1 MDGVRSTST
10 DASDEQ
16 EPKRPCL
23 AGGRNGGAG
32 GGGGSDA
39 ADDDSH
45 GDAGGGGGDAGGSG
59 GDVGGGGGG
68 GVGHAADD
76 PPTLSTFGD
85 DVLRAILSRLESSRQ
100 TVRMCVLS
108 RSWRHLWR
116 SVPSIHIDQQREFGS
131 DHELQSFTDFLLD
144 HHNNPVLLDAFRLLL
159 SSQDLRLPARLWL
172 RRVISQD
179 DTPPYQLKRLHLCNV
194 HLDKDFASHI
204 SDDRCPAL
212 EDVRLENCSYFT
224 TRYEITSSSLEKLV
238 VDGLY
243 MVQHDQSDEEEDEI
257 FKLII
262 EAPALVSLRLAGEL
276 DHIVDINEP
285 HTMPSL
291 VDASVHLP
299 MMTDEELNAV
309 EENDATAHQ
318 LVLGVL
324 LNVTTLTLSHC
335 RLLFQPEDSVELL
348 LPVFFENLRTLF
360 LDECYIVGE
369 DFVGLKPYLHKS
381 PNLEKLT
388 LRCSKVQPDYSL
400 NWYFGDDDLVDF
412 MCENLMLTQI
422 IYQHDDD
429 AAPLLVAF
437 LLSISRSLPN
447 NKIELIR
454 VE

>member
-1 MDGVRSTST
+1 MDGARRST

-16 EPKRPCL
+16 ELKRPCL
-23 AGGRNGGAG
+23 AVAGGAG
-32 GGGGSDA
+32 GSDA
-39 ADDDSH
+39 GDDDSH
-45 GDAGGGGGDAGGSG
+45 GDAGGSG
-59 GDVGGGGGG
+59 GDVHVGGGG
-68 GVGHAADD
+68 GVGHAAAADD
-76 PPTLSTFGD
+76 PRTLSTLGD

-131 DHELQSFTDFLLD
+131 DHELQSFTNSLLD
-144 HHNNPVLLDAFRLLL
+144 HHNNLVLLDAFRLLL
-159 SSQDLRLPARLWL
+159 SSQDLRLPACLWV

-224 TRYEITSSSLEKLV
+224 TRYKITSFSLKKLV

-243 MVQHDQSDEEEDEI
+243 MVQDDESDDDEEDEI

-262 EAPALVSLRLAGEL
+262 EAPALVSVRLAGEL

-285 HTMPSL
+285 HTMDSL
-291 VDASVHLP
+291 ADASVHLP
-299 MMTDEELNAV
+299 MMTDEELNEV
-309 EENDATAHQ
+309 EEKDATALQ
-318 LVLGVL
+318 SVLGVL
-324 LNVTTLTLSHC
+324 LNVTTLTLSHF
-335 RLLFQPEDSVELL
+335 RLLFRPGDSVEVQ
-348 LPVFFENLRTLF
+348 LPVFQNLRTLF
-360 LDECYIVGE
+360 LDECYIVGD

-388 LRCSKVQPDYSL
+388 LRCSKVQPGYSL

-412 MCENLMLTQI
+412 MCDNLRLTEI

-437 LLSISRSLPN
+437 LLSISRSLPK

>member
-1 MDGVRSTST
+1 MDGARRST

-16 EPKRPCL
+16 EPKGPCL

-32 GGGGSDA
+32 GPGGSDA
-39 ADDDSH
+39 GGDDSH

-59 GDVGGGGGG
+59 GDVGGGGG
-68 GVGHAADD
+68 VGHAAADP

-85 DVLRAILSRLESSRQ
+85 DVVRAILSRLESSRQ

-144 HHNNPVLLDAFRLLL
+144 HHTNLVLLDAFRLLL

-179 DTPPYQLKRLHLCNV
+179 GTPPYQLKRLHLCNV

-204 SDDRCPAL
+204 SFSRCPAL

-224 TRYEITSSSLEKLV
+224 TRYEITSFSLEKLV
-238 VDGLY
+238 VGGLY
-243 MVQHDQSDEEEDEI
+243 MVQDDESDDEEDKI

-262 EAPALVSLRLAGEL
+262 RAPALVSLRLAGEL
-276 DHIVDINEP
+276 DHIVDINVP

-299 MMTDEELNAV
+299 MMTAEELNNV
-309 EENDATAHQ
+309 EENDATAHRS
-318 LVLGVL
+318 VLGVL
-324 LNVTTLTLSHC
+324 LHVTTLALSHC
-335 RLLFQPEDSVELL
+335 RLLFQPGHSMELP
-348 LPVFFENLRTLF
+348 LPVFQNLRTLF

-369 DFVGLKPYLHKS
+369 DFVGLKPYLQKS

-388 LRCSKVQPDYSL
+388 LRCSK
-400 NWYFGDDDLVDF
+400 NWYFGDDLVDF
-412 MCENLMLTQI
+412 MCENLRLTEI
-422 IYQHDDD
+422 IYRHDDD

>member
-1 MDGVRSTST
+1 MDGARRST

-23 AGGRNGGAG
+23 AVAGGRNGGAG
-32 GGGGSDA
+32 GAGGSDA
-39 ADDDSH
+39 GDDDSH
-45 GDAGGGGGDAGGSG
+45 GDAGGGGGDAGG
-59 GDVGGGGGG
+59 GG

-76 PPTLSTFGD
+76 PPPTLSTLGD

-116 SVPSIHIDQQREFGS
+116 SVPSIHIDRREFGS

-144 HHNNPVLLDAFRLLL
+144 HHNNLVLLDAFRLLL
-159 SSQDLRLPARLWL
+159 SSQDLRLPASDWV
-172 RRVISQD
+172 RRVINQD
-179 DTPPYQLKRLHLCNV
+179 DTPPHQLKRLHLCNV
-194 HLDKDFASHI
+194 HLDMDFASHI

-212 EDVRLENCSYFT
+212 EDVRLENCSYLT
-224 TRYEITSSSLEKLV
+224 ARYEITSFSLKKLV

-243 MVQHDQSDEEEDEI
+243 MVQDDESDDDEDEI

-262 EAPALVSLRLAGEL
+262 RAPALVSLRLAGEL

-285 HTMPSL
+285 HTVPSL

-299 MMTDEELNAV
+299 VMTDEELNNV

-318 LVLGVL
+318 SVLGVL

-335 RLLFQPEDSVELL
+335 RLLFQPEDSVELQL
-348 LPVFFENLRTLF
+348 LVFQNLRTLF

-369 DFVGLKPYLHKS
+369 DFVGLKPYLQKS
-381 PNLEKLT
+381 PNLEKLI
-388 LRCSKVQPDYSL
+388 LRCSKVQPGYSL
-400 NWYFGDDDLVDF
+400 NWYFGDDLVDF

>member
-1 MDGVRSTST
+1 M
-10 DASDEQ
+10 
-16 EPKRPCL
+16 
-23 AGGRNGGAG
+23 
-32 GGGGSDA
+32 
-39 ADDDSH
+39 
-45 GDAGGGGGDAGGSG
+45 
-59 GDVGGGGGG
+59 
-68 GVGHAADD
+68 
-76 PPTLSTFGD
+76 
-85 DVLRAILSRLESSRQ
+85 
-100 TVRMCVLS
+100 
-108 RSWRHLWR
+108 
-116 SVPSIHIDQQREFGS
+116 
-131 DHELQSFTDFLLD
+131 
-144 HHNNPVLLDAFRLLL
+144 
-159 SSQDLRLPARLWL
+159 
-172 RRVISQD
+172 
-179 DTPPYQLKRLHLCNV
+179 
-194 HLDKDFASHI
+194 DFASHI

-212 EDVRLENCSYFT
+212 EDVRLENCSYLT
-224 TRYEITSSSLEKLV
+224 ARYEITSFSLKKLV

-243 MVQHDQSDEEEDEI
+243 MVQDDESDDDEDEI

-262 EAPALVSLRLAGEL
+262 RAPALVSLRLAGEL

-299 MMTDEELNAV
+299 VMTDEELNNV

-318 LVLGVL
+318 SVLGVL

-335 RLLFQPEDSVELL
+335 RSYLKTGNWMSGFQLLFQPEDSVELQL
-348 LPVFFENLRTLF
+348 LVFQNLRTLF

-369 DFVGLKPYLHKS
+369 DFVGLKPYLQKS
-381 PNLEKLT
+381 PNLEKLI
-388 LRCSKVQPDYSL
+388 LRCSK
-400 NWYFGDDDLVDF
+400 NWYFGDDLVDF

>member
-1 MDGVRSTST
+1 
-10 DASDEQ
+10 
-16 EPKRPCL
+16 
-23 AGGRNGGAG
+23 
-32 GGGGSDA
+32 
-39 ADDDSH
+39 
-45 GDAGGGGGDAGGSG
+45 
-59 GDVGGGGGG
+59 
-68 GVGHAADD
+68 
-76 PPTLSTFGD
+76 
-85 DVLRAILSRLESSRQ
+85 
-100 TVRMCVLS
+100 MCVLS

-131 DHELQSFTDFLLD
+131 DHELQSFTNSLLD
-144 HHNNPVLLDAFRLLL
+144 HHNNLVLLDAFRLLL
-159 SSQDLRLPARLWL
+159 SSQDLRLPACLWV

-224 TRYEITSSSLEKLV
+224 TRYKITSFSLKKLV

-243 MVQHDQSDEEEDEI
+243 MVQDDESDDDEEDEI

-262 EAPALVSLRLAGEL
+262 EAPALVSVRLAGEL

-285 HTMPSL
+285 HTMDSL
-291 VDASVHLP
+291 ADASVYLP
-299 MMTDEELNAV
+299 MMTDEELNEV
-309 EENDATAHQ
+309 EENDATALQ
-318 LVLGVL
+318 SVLGVL
-324 LNVTTLTLSHC
+324 LNVTTLTLSHF
-335 RLLFQPEDSVELL
+335 RLLFRPGDSVELQ
-348 LPVFFENLRTLF
+348 LPVFQNLRTLF
-360 LDECYIVGE
+360 LDECYIVGD

-388 LRCSKVQPDYSL
+388 LRCSKVQPGYSL

-412 MCENLMLTQI
+412 MCDNLRLTEI

-437 LLSISRSLPN
+437 LLSISRSLPK